1 MILCLL
7 RLLNINRKAVVHVT
21 NFEFFSDK
29 KAFPTLDYHPK
40 RQRQQH
46 ISRTVHQF
54 LPHAIIGYF
63 NPKCQ

>member
-46 ISRTVHQF
+46 ISQTVHQF
-54 LPHAIIGYF
+54 PPYAIIGYF